1 LEAESPAAVRARIG
15 DSVAEVT
22 RAVTAEDYR
31 TLAVTTP
38 GVAVARCHV
47 GIGDHPRY
55 PCSAVPGAVT
65 VRIVP
70 GVPDPV
76 AELTDPGYDPAL
88 LPDPGAL
95 QAVRARLADARLLG
109 AEALVRPPG
118 DRPVALRGE
127 LGGAPADPAEV
138 RGTVRGALRRHLD
151 PLLGGDGG
159 DGWPFGEPL
168 RPSAL
173 LRAAQAALGD
183 RAQVERVAIG
193 LDGAAPAG
201 GCDDVPL
208 RPGQLPALREGRVCT
223 VTGARG
229 EGLA

>member
-1 LEAESPAAVRARIG
+1 
-15 DSVAEVT
+15 
-22 RAVTAEDYR
+22 
-31 TLAVTTP
+31 TLAVSTP

-95 QAVRARLADARLLG
+95 QAVRARLADARPPG
-109 AEALVRPPG
+109 AEVVVR
-118 DRPVALRGE
+118 VE
-127 LGGAPADPAEV
+127 LTGAPADPAEV
-138 RGTVRGALRRHLD
+138 RGTVRAALRRHLD

>member
-1 LEAESPAAVRARIG
+1 TGSAGTGSAGTGSAGTGSAGTGSAGTGSANTGLAGTGFTGTASVETESAGTGTAGTGPAGVDPDLAAAAANDVPAEGGLEAESLAAVRARIG

-31 TLAVTTP
+31 TLAVSTP

-76 AELTDPGYDPAL
+76 AELADPGYDPAL

-95 QAVRARLADARLLG
+95 QAVRARPADAPLLRTQG
-109 AEALVRPPG
+109 FLRP
-118 DRPVALRGE
+118 
-127 LGGAPADPAEV
+127 PADPP
-138 RGTVRGALRRHLD
+138 GA
-151 PLLGGDGG
+151 P
-159 DGWPFGEPL
+159 
-168 RPSAL
+168 
-173 LRAAQAALGD
+173 
-183 RAQVERVAIG
+183 
-193 LDGAAPAG
+193 PA
-201 GCDDVPL
+201 
-208 RPGQLPALREGRVCT
+208 
-223 VTGARG
+223 
-229 EGLA
+229 